1 MCCTFFEGPSNE
13 RERIPRI
20 LGAAAPCAR
29 QLPLVLLKSRVVTLC
44 AQQWAFECPRHSS
57 V

>member
-1 MCCTFFEGPSNE
+1 MCCTSFEGPSNE
-13 RERIPRI
+13 RERTPRI
-20 LGAAAPCAR
+20 LGAAACAR

-44 AQQWAFECPRHSS
+44 AQQRAFECPRHSG

>member
-1 MCCTFFEGPSNE
+1 MCSTSFEGASNE
-13 RERIPRI
+13 RERSPRI
-20 LGAAAPCAR
+20 LGVAAACSR

-44 AQQWAFECPRHSS
+44 AQQRVFECPRHSS